1 MAYVQYSIYVNR
13 YVNMKKDQERLMLGK
28 KKDGLGNESKL
39 RREAWPHPLSV
50 PGSDSVF
57 DGG

>member
-1 MAYVQYSIYVNR
+1 
-13 YVNMKKDQERLMLGK
+13 MKKDQERLMLGK